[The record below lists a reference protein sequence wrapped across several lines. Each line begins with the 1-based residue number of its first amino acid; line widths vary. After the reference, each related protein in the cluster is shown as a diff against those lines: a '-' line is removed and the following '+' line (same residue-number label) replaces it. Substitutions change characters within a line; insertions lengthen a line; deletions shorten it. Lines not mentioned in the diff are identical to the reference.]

1 MATVCLLTGCSQMFY
16 RVQADKE
23 VKYLVTQKSFDPRWA
38 YFNFTIGMDPRSRYF
53 DPTDPD
59 GPPMPYDDP
68 ASHLYMHCV
77 AGKKAYPCW
86 HMYGDWY
93 GLENPAWKELLLQY
107 NEFNDEGAL
116 KLTMNG

>member
-1 MATVCLLTGCSQMFY
+1 MAWLACGLSGCTQQYY
-16 RVQADKE
+16 RIQADKE
-23 VKYLVTQKSFDPRWA
+23 VKYLVTQKSNDPRWE
-38 YFNFTIGMDPRSRYF
+38 YDSFTIGMDPRSRYF

-86 HMYGDWY
+86 HMQRRLVRPGKPA
-93 GLENPAWKELLLQY
+93 LEGTADAIQR
-107 NEFNDEGAL
+107 NDRRRRDQADA
-116 KLTMNG
+116 